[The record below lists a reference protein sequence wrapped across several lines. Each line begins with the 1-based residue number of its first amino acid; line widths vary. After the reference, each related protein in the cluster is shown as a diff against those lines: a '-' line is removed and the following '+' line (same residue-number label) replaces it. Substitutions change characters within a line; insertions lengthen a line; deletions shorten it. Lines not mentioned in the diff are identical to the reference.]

1 VDDELDRATI
11 RRSGLSDD
19 FSQILKQFRRRSA
32 AVGGAVA
39 ASWAVVT
46 IAFLLG
52 AFAWADLVV
61 ELPGPVRLICGIVAL
76 AVALVI
82 VARISLQCRD
92 ACSNLEIARRL
103 DSAAGSQGQILS
115 GVDLAPAMIGG
126 PMMMGLRHL
135 AIRRAGDLIN
145 EIDPATAIPL
155 KRLHKP
161 VALIAAGLLIT
172 IGLAQLAPGLLS
184 VQFLRFTDPFGDHPP
199 YSKLS
204 FDVDPGN
211 AKVIYGGAVDIR
223 ATVHGG
229 IADRLELVLNGSESL
244 PMFPEGDGVW
254 RATVA
259 DVTVPE
265 KYILRTG
272 RARTQQFNL
281 DVITVPKLTDVK
293 FRIQLPPYTNRP
305 AYEGPLPQNGI
316 AGLPGTVVEVHA
328 KSNRPLS
335 GGAITFAPPD
345 GSAGKPQQ
353 IIMTPIAAG
362 ASEVAGQFQ
371 IQSSGKIILG
381 VTDIAGQPSTETLTT
396 SITLLTDQKPFVRII
411 EPKANS
417 FATPDAAIGV
427 EALAEDD
434 YGISKVQIYRGL
446 NDSRPLPTDISVP
459 LPPPTQF
466 PARMN
471 LKLSDYGLSPG
482 DVIQLF
488 ARAEDNDPAGPKGS
502 ESTVVTVH
510 IISQADLDKLL
521 MAREGME
528 ALQSKYAEAQR
539 RMEATDA
546 QLEKLEKELANQDP
560 KSPLADSI
568 RKQIADAAKQ
578 MSDDAD
584 RLDKLADHEL
594 PLDIDKALTPDLK
607 NLAEQ
612 LRQAGES
619 ARSASTQPSLGVASA
634 LDQIQQLRKA
644 LGQNAKDFNE
654 QTNQPLEYMARIYP
668 LLEDQARFLDLHD
681 RQKDLA
687 DRLKS
692 LQTQNGTDDPQL
704 KARMRDL
711 EDEQLQIRTDLRDL
725 LEDVSEHAAAL
736 PDDKR
741 LDDLRNTAKE
751 FASAVR
757 ASPAAGQMQAVES
770 SLEEFV
776 GSPAASNAH
785 DAEQTLDKFIAKCN
799 SMGDQGGVCL
809 RFQPKLAA
817 GMGNSI
823 SQMLSSTGLGAGSGG
838 YSAVQN
844 SLRNVGLY
852 GTLPTHSQE
861 SGGQAGGSADHG
873 VASTA
878 NGSPSSAE
886 NPEGAATGG
895 TQKASGQSDAPVP
908 PEYKQRVGEYFRRVA
923 DELSN

>member
-1 VDDELDRATI
+1 MSEMTEM
-11 RRSGLSDD
+11 
-19 FSQILKQFRRRSA
+19 LKRFRRRSA
-32 AVGGAVA
+32 AIGAA
-39 ASWAVVT
+39 AAVSWGTVT
-46 IAFLLG
+46 IIVLLA
-52 AFAWADLVV
+52 AFAWTDLVV
-61 ELPGPVRLICGIVAL
+61 ELPATLRLICGIVAA
-76 AVALVI
+76 AVAIIATLSI
-82 VARISLQCRD
+82 TLRSFRAS
-92 ACSNLEIARRL
+92 SNVEIARRL
-103 DSAAGSQGQILS
+103 DGVTNSGGQILS
-115 GVDLAPAMIGG
+115 GVDLSAA
-126 PMMMGLRHL
+126 GLVSDTMTL
-135 AIRRAGDLIN
+135 GLSQLTIRKAGDI
-145 EIDPATAIPL
+145 IDGVKPATAISLNRLIKPL
-155 KRLHKP
+155 AL
-161 VALIAAGLLIT
+161 LIAGLFVMLEVT
-172 IGLAQLAPGLLS
+172 NLSPGLLS
-184 VQFLRFTDPFGDHPP
+184 AQWLRFTDPFGDHPP

-211 AKVIYGGAVDIR
+211 AKVIYGGAIDIR
-223 ATVHGG
+223 ATVQGG
-229 IADRLELVLNGSESL
+229 VADRLELVLNGTESL
-244 PMFPEGDGVW
+244 PMFPEADGVW

-272 RARTQQFNL
+272 WARTQQFNL
-281 DVITVPKLTDVK
+281 DVITVPKLADVK
-293 FRIQLPPYTNRP
+293 FRIQLPSYTNRP

-316 AGLPGTVVEVHA
+316 AGLPGTIVEIHA

-335 GGAITFAPPD
+335 SGAITLNPPD
-345 GSAGKPQQ
+345 GFPGKPQQ
-353 IIMTPIAAG
+353 IAMTPIAAG
-362 ASEVAGQFQ
+362 ASEVTGQFQ
-371 IQSSGKIILG
+371 IQSSGKITLG

-396 SITLLTDQKPFVRII
+396 SVTLLTDQKPFVRII

-446 NDSRPLPTDISVP
+446 NESRPRPTDLPVP
-459 LPPPTQF
+459 SPPPTQF

-471 LKLSDYGLSPG
+471 LKLSDYGLQSG
-482 DVIQLF
+482 DIIQLF

-502 ESTVVTVH
+502 ESTVVSVH
-510 IISQADLDKLL
+510 IISQAELDKLL
-521 MAREGME
+521 MAREGMD

-539 RMEATDA
+539 RMETLDA
-546 QLEKLEKELANQDP
+546 QLEKLEKELAKQDP
-560 KSPLADSI
+560 NSPLADSI
-568 RKQIADAAKQ
+568 KKQIADIARQ
-578 MSDDAD
+578 MSDTGD

-607 NLAEQ
+607 NLAQQ
-612 LRQAGES
+612 LRNAGQS
-619 ARSASTQPSLGVASA
+619 ARSASTQPSLGVAGA
-634 LDQIQQLRKA
+634 LNEIQQLRKA
-644 LGQNAKDFNE
+644 LGQQAKDFNQ
-654 QTNQPLEYMARIYP
+654 QTSQPLEYMARIYP

-692 LQTQNGTDDPQL
+692 LQAQNGADDPQL

-711 EDEQLQIRTDLRDL
+711 EDEQLHIRSDLRDL
-725 LEDVSEHAAAL
+725 LEDVNEHAAAL

-751 FASAVR
+751 FGSAVR
-757 ASPAAGQMQAVES
+757 SSPAAGQMQAVES
-770 SLEEFV
+770 SLEEFT
-776 GSPAASNAH
+776 GSPAAANAH
-785 DAEQTLDKFIAKCN
+785 DAEQTLDQFIAKCN

-809 RFQPKLAA
+809 KFQPKLAS

-823 SQMLSSTGLGAGSGG
+823 SQMLSSMGLGSGMGG
-838 YSAVQN
+838 YSAMQS

-852 GTLPTHSQE
+852 GTLPTHGQE
-861 SGGQAGGSADHG
+861 AGGQPGGSADHG

-878 NGSPSSAE
+878 NGSPDSTE
-886 NPEGAATGG
+886 NPEGAAANG